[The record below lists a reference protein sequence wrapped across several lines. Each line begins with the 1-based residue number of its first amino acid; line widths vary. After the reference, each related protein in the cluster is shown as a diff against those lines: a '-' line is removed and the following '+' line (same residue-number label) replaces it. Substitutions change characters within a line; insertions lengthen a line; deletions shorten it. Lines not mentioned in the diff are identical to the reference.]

1 MTEKR
6 TEMEKEYGMLPA
18 KLRAKHKKGM
28 LGISLQRTR
37 DLEALARGEKVPGL
51 NPKLSIKQLQSV
63 KKVQRGKDYK
73 GRGDVPTEKQVKQRA
88 TTSNVSLPISKPKV
102 KKFDSGGLIGN
113 QKKLDVDNSG
123 TLTKK
128 DFQMLGN
135 KPTVNKKL
143 GGSIQVSGSNFSG
156 IY

>member
-1 MTEKR
+1 MSR
-6 TEMEKEYGMLPA
+6 
-18 KLRAKHKKGM
+18 
-28 LGISLQRTR
+28 
-37 DLEALARGEKVPGL
+37 
-51 NPKLSIKQLQSV
+51 
-63 KKVQRGKDYK
+63 KKVKDKLKKDKKIQDSIPDLPVSFAKAFDEEFISK
-73 GRGDVPTEKQVKQRA
+73 GTGSRRKVKQKKTGSIPSRLKLIENVSESLNKAKKFNEKQA
-88 TTSNVSLPISKPKV
+88 NIT
-102 KKFDSGGLIGN
+102 KKAEGGLIGN

>member
-1 MTEKR
+1 MSR
-6 TEMEKEYGMLPA
+6 
-18 KLRAKHKKGM
+18 
-28 LGISLQRTR
+28 
-37 DLEALARGEKVPGL
+37 
-51 NPKLSIKQLQSV
+51 
-63 KKVQRGKDYK
+63 KKVKDRLK
-73 GRGDVPTEKQVKQRA
+73 RQKELRDSIPDVPISFGEAFIKEFKSKGTGSRRKVKQKKTGSIPSRLKLIENVSESLNKAKKFNEKQA
-88 TTSNVSLPISKPKV
+88 NIT
-102 KKFDSGGLIGN
+102 KKAEGGLIGN

>member
-1 MTEKR
+1 MSR
-6 TEMEKEYGMLPA
+6 
-18 KLRAKHKKGM
+18 
-28 LGISLQRTR
+28 
-37 DLEALARGEKVPGL
+37 
-51 NPKLSIKQLQSV
+51 
-63 KKVQRGKDYK
+63 KKVKDKLKKDKKIQDSIPDLPVSFEEAFIKEFKSK
-73 GRGDVPTEKQVKQRA
+73 GTGSRRKVKQKKTGSIPSRLKLIE
-88 TTSNVSLPISKPKV
+88 NVSKA
-102 KKFDSGGLIGN
+102 KKAEGGLIGN

>member
-1 MTEKR
+1 MSR
-6 TEMEKEYGMLPA
+6 
-18 KLRAKHKKGM
+18 
-28 LGISLQRTR
+28 
-37 DLEALARGEKVPGL
+37 
-51 NPKLSIKQLQSV
+51 
-63 KKVQRGKDYK
+63 KKVKDRLK
-73 GRGDVPTEKQVKQRA
+73 RQKELRDSIPDVPISFGEAFIKEFKSKGTGSRRKVKQKKTGSIPSRLKLIE
-88 TTSNVSLPISKPKV
+88 NVSKA
-102 KKFDSGGLIGN
+102 KKAEGGLIGN

>member
-1 MTEKR
+1 MSR
-6 TEMEKEYGMLPA
+6 
-18 KLRAKHKKGM
+18 
-28 LGISLQRTR
+28 
-37 DLEALARGEKVPGL
+37 
-51 NPKLSIKQLQSV
+51 
-63 KKVQRGKDYK
+63 KKVKDKLKKDKKIQDSIPDLPVSFAKAFDEEFISK
-73 GRGDVPTEKQVKQRA
+73 GTGSRRKVKQKKTGSIPSRLKLIKNVSESLNKAKKFNEKQA
-88 TTSNVSLPISKPKV
+88 NIT
-102 KKFDSGGLIGN
+102 KKAEGGLIGN